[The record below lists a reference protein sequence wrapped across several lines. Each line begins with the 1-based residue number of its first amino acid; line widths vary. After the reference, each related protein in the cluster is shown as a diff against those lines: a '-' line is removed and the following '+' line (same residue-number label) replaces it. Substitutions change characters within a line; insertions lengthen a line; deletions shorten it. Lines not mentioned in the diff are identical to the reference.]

1 MKITTLLFTLVLIT
15 LSANGQNFTVQVT
28 EGPCEGYELTIQ
40 GSILETNQNCEHTID
55 QGFAADGE
63 TVTLMA
69 NDIVNQH
76 LNGMS
81 TLDQVLMT
89 RILLGENIEGA
100 FGMNTVMDQNK
111 AIYKSDIDL
120 DGVVSTY
127 DIVLMRANL
136 IGLENEFSSPNNHL
150 ISPSTEIPTLD
161 PFDIQVDYSKLVFDY
176 QSNVNVIDVRVL
188 KLGDLNNS
196 GM

>member
-1 MKITTLLFTLVLIT
+1 MKIRTLLSALVLFS
-15 LSANGQNFTVQVT
+15 LSANAQNFTVQVT

-40 GSILETNQNCEHTID
+40 GSILETNQNCEYTID

-63 TVTLMA
+63 TVTIRS
-69 NDIVNQH
+69 NDIVNTH
-76 LNGMS
+76 LNGVS

-89 RILLGENIEGA
+89 KILLGENIESITGE
-100 FGMNTVMDQNK
+100 TVLDQNE

-127 DIVLMRANL
+127 DIIMVRANL
-136 IGLENEFSSPNNHL
+136 IGLENEFPSPNRHL
-150 ISPSTEIPTLD
+150 ISSTTEVPALD
-161 PFDIQVDYSKLVFDY
+161 PFDIQVDYSQLMFDY
-176 QSNVNVIDVRVL
+176 QSNTNSTNIRVL
-188 KLGDLNNS
+188 KLGDLNNN

>member
-100 FGMNTVMDQNK
+100 IGTNTVMDQNE

-127 DIVLMRANL
+127 DIIMVSANL
-136 IGLENEFSSPNNHL
+136 RGLENEFPSPNRHL
-150 ISPSTEIPTLD
+150 ISSTTEVPALD
-161 PFDIQVDYSKLVFDY
+161 PFDIQVDYSQLMFDY
-176 QSNVNVIDVRVL
+176 QSNTNSTNIRVL
-188 KLGDLNNS
+188 KLGDLNNN